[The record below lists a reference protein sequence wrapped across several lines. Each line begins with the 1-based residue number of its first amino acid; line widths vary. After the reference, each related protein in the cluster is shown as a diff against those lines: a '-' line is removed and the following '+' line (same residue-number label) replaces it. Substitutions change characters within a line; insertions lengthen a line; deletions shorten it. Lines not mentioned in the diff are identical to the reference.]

1 MIRQGIA
8 TKQAGLSLV
17 ELLIAMVIG
26 LIIIAGV
33 GQILLSGRQ
42 SYNTQSGTGTL
53 QENGRFALFYL
64 QRDIRMAGFPR
75 STGPGGALA
84 VATPFIS
91 NIADASETGQV
102 SSDGV
107 DGASDQIVIRYQSD
121 AAVAG
126 SELDCL
132 GQLVGVGAIVIN
144 RYFINDG
151 ALSCRGNGNNAPQP
165 LINGVDSMQ
174 ILYGEDI
181 DGDTYADVYRNASQ
195 VTNWN
200 QIASVRIA
208 LLINSQENVA
218 DTADTQEYALLDAP
232 LLNTAD
238 APLDNPRF
246 RRRIFTTTIEVRNR
260 TQ

>member
-1 MIRQGIA
+1 MSQHLRM
-8 TKQAGLSLV
+8 TRQAGLSLI
-17 ELLIAMVIG
+17 ELMIAMVIG
-26 LIIIAGV
+26 LVIIAGV

-42 SYNTQSGTGTL
+42 SYNTQSGTSAL

-75 STGPGGALA
+75 SAGPGSALA
-84 VATPFIS
+84 IDSPFIS
-91 NIADASETGQV
+91 NPAEASESGQV
-102 SSDGV
+102 TQDGL

-121 AAVAG
+121 SSVLN
-126 SELDCL
+126 SDNDCL
-132 GQLVGVGAIVIN
+132 GQAVGAGAIVIN
-144 RYFINDG
+144 RYFVTDG
-151 ALSCRGNGNNAPQP
+151 ALSCRGNGNNTPQP

-195 VTNWN
+195 VTDWN
-200 QIASVRIA
+200 RVAAVRIA

-218 DTADTQEYALLDAP
+218 DTVDTQEYALLDAP
-232 LLNTAD
+232 LLNTAAD
-238 APLDNPRF
+238 RLDNPRF
-246 RRRIFTTTIEVRNR
+246 RRRVFTTTIEVRNR